1 MLDFGCMA
9 QDGQRDEFVGNGD
22 APLHRETLRT
32 TPMMAQYLEIKA
44 ANPGLLLFYR
54 MGDFYELFFDDAETA
69 SRALGIALTRRG
81 KHHGEDIPMC
91 GVPVRAAD
99 EYLQKLIRLGHRVA
113 VCEQMED
120 PAEARKR
127 GAKAVVERQIV
138 RLVTPGTL
146 TEDSLLDSRRH
157 NYLLSLTRRR
167 GETELAAAWIDI
179 STGEFAAMRGEMG
192 RLAAEI
198 ARLEPSEVI
207 FPDSLASDASVNA
220 LLRDFG
226 PAATPLPAVRFDG
239 TGAEARL
246 LKYYGVTALDGF
258 GAFSPGEVAAAGALL
273 DYVELTQ
280 VGRLPNIRPLRS
292 AADGATMLIDQATR
306 NNLEIVRTL
315 AGERRGS
322 LLDVIDE
329 TMTGAGSRLL
339 AAQLS
344 APLTDVAAIDAR
356 LDAVGFVLDNGR
368 LRSALRA
375 TLASMPDL
383 DRALARITLGRG
395 GPRDVAALGRGL
407 VLAHDLAALLERET
421 LVGVPQLIA
430 KVRLALEGDSDGI
443 GERIARAFGADLP
456 LQARDG
462 GFIAAGWQAEL
473 DAARRL
479 RDDSRNVIAAMQA
492 DYAGRTGV
500 KSLKIRHNN
509 VLGYFVEVGQQH
521 VAALKAVGDE
531 FIHRQTVASAMRFT
545 TVELGSLEERIDEAA
560 GRALALELA
569 VFEEFAAA
577 LAARA
582 PAIAAIASASAE
594 LDVLAALA
602 ELAERRSFVR
612 PLVDDG
618 TAFAIV
624 GGRHPVVERALAET
638 AGAAFI
644 ANDCSFSTEDGDK
657 RIWIVTGPNMAGKS
671 TFLRQQAVIALLAQ
685 MGSFVPAAR
694 AHVGIVDRLFSRVG
708 AADDLARGRS
718 TFMVEMVE
726 TAAILNQATPRSLV
740 ILDEIG
746 RGTSTFDGLSIAWA
760 CLEHLHEVNRC
771 RTLFATHFHELTALS
786 AKLDSLGNL
795 TMKVK
800 EWHDEIV
807 FLHEVERGAAD
818 RSYGI
823 HVARLAGIPPLVT
836 ARAEAVLRLLEK
848 SEQRAG
854 RRELVDDLP
863 LFSRAPPASPKP
875 EPVRERMSTVNPD
888 SLSPREALDL
898 VYELRRM
905 LGSSA

>member
-1 MLDFGCMA
+1 MA

-22 APLHRETLRT
+22 APLRRDVLRA

-44 ANPGLLLFYR
+44 ANPGVLLFYR
-54 MGDFYELFFDDAETA
+54 MGDFYELFFDDAEAA

-81 KHHGEDIPMC
+81 KHLGEDIPMC

-146 TEDSLLDSRRH
+146 TEESLLDPRRH
-157 NYLLSLTRRR
+157 NYLLSVLRR
-167 GETELAAAWIDI
+167 GGQGEFAAAWIDI
-179 STGEFAAMRGEMG
+179 STGEFAAMRGEPG

-207 FPDSLASDASVNA
+207 FPDNLATEASLMT
-220 LLRDFG
+220 LLRELG
-226 PAATPLPAVRFDG
+226 TASTPLPPARFDVA
-239 TGAEARL
+239 TAEARL
-246 LKYYGVTALDGF
+246 LKYYGLAALDGF

-273 DYVELTQ
+273 DYVALTQ
-280 VGRLPNIRPLRS
+280 VGRLPNIRPLHG
-292 AADGATMLIDQATR
+292 AADGGTMLIDHATR
-306 NNLEIVRTL
+306 NNLELVRTQS
-315 AGERRGS
+315 GKRDGS
-322 LLDVIDE
+322 LLAVIDA
-329 TMTGAGSRLL
+329 TMTGAGSRQL
-339 AAQLS
+339 AGRLS
-344 APLTDVAAIDAR
+344 APLTDAAAIDAR
-356 LDAVGFVLDNGR
+356 LDAVGFLLAGET
-368 LRSALRA
+368 LRAALREKLKA
-375 TLASMPDL
+375 VPEL

-407 VLAHDLAALLERET
+407 VIARDVAALLERDSLGGMPHIVDAIRSNLSGDADE
-421 LVGVPQLIA
+421 VG
-430 KVRLALEGDSDGI
+430 
-443 GERIARAFGADLP
+443 GEIVRAFGPDLP
-456 LQARDG
+456 LLARDG
-462 GFIAAGWQAEL
+462 GFIAPGWRPQL
-473 DAARRL
+473 DAARQL
-479 RDDSRNVIAAMQA
+479 RDDSRKVVAGMQA
-492 DYAGRTGV
+492 AYVERTGIR
-500 KSLKIRHNN
+500 SLKIRHNN
-509 VLGYFVEVGQQH
+509 VLGYFIEVGQQH
-521 VAALKAVGDE
+521 VAALKAAGDD

-545 TVELGSLEERIDEAA
+545 TVELGDLQERIDEAA
-560 GRALALELA
+560 GRALELEIGI
-569 VFEEFAAA
+569 FEEFVAA

-582 PAIAAIASASAE
+582 PAIAATAAALAE
-594 LDVLAALA
+594 IDVLAALA
-602 ELAERRSFVR
+602 ELAARRGFVR
-612 PLVDDG
+612 PLVDDS
-618 TAFAIV
+618 TAFTIV
-624 GGRHPVVERALAET
+624 GGRHPVVEHALAGT
-638 AGAAFI
+638 GASTFV
-644 ANDCSFSTEDGDK
+644 ANDLSFTTPEGEK

-740 ILDEIG
+740 VLDEIG

-760 CLEHLHEVNRC
+760 CLEHLHEVNRS

-786 AKLDSLGNL
+786 ARLDSLGNL

-823 HVARLAGIPPLVT
+823 HVARLAGLPPLVT
-836 ARAEAVLRLLEK
+836 ARAQAVLDLLEK

-863 LFSRAPPASPKP
+863 LFSRASPPSPKS
-875 EPVRERMSTVNPD
+875 EPLRDRIAAVNPD
-888 SLSPREALDL
+888 ALSPREALDL

-905 LGSSA
+905 LGPPA